1 MTGQTGIDR
10 AAELVQRAVAA
21 GQIPGAALG
30 LIRAGEAPVMRV
42 WGLAEREPER
52 RELDLNAWFDL
63 ASLTKVLFTVP
74 EMLRLVEDGL
84 ADLDDPLSLT
94 LPELNPQTELASR
107 TLRQLLSHTAGLP
120 ASAPLHLWES
130 TPDAIRQRLL
140 SEPWEL
146 GENVYS
152 DLGYLLLGVVIERLR
167 GEALSARPLTPG
179 LTFTPPPELS
189 VSTEQCEWRGRLL
202 RGEVHDEKAS
212 ALGGPAGH
220 AGLFGTLRGVL
231 GAAQGLLDGSALSS
245 AAQAEL
251 RAPHTPTRALGWER
265 RHPGWSGGS
274 LCSPQTLGHT
284 GFTGTGCW
292 IDFGRGSAWALLTN
306 NVHPSRR
313 RMSNLG
319 PLRRAVGNALAAGW
333 HID

>member
-1 MTGQTGIDR
+1 MIER
-10 AAELVQRAVAA
+10 AAALVERAVIA

-30 LIRAGEAPVMRV
+30 LIRAGELPILRF

-52 RELDLNAWFDL
+52 RALDLNAWFDL

-74 EMLRLVEDGL
+74 ELLRLVEDGL
-84 ADLDDPLSLT
+84 ADLDDPLSVT
-94 LPELNPQTELASR
+94 LPELSRVEGSNPELASR
-107 TLRQLLSHTAGLP
+107 TLRQLLTHTAGLP

-130 TPDAIRQRLL
+130 TPDAIRERLL
-140 SEPWEL
+140 SEPWAL

-167 GEALSARPLTPG
+167 GEALGARPLTPG
-179 LTFTPPPELS
+179 LSFTPSAEWA
-189 VSTEQCEWRGRLL
+189 VSTEQCEWRGRLM
-202 RGEVHDEKAS
+202 RGEVHDEKAF

-220 AGLFGTLRGVL
+220 AGLFGTLAGVL
-231 GAAQGLLDGSALSS
+231 NAAQGLLDGTALSS
-245 AAQAEL
+245 AALTEL
-251 RAPHTPTRALGWER
+251 RAPQTPTRALGWER
-265 RHPGWSGGS
+265 RYPGWSGGS
-274 LCSPQTLGHT
+274 LCSPQTIGHT

-292 IDFGRGSAWALLTN
+292 IDFGRGYAWALLTN

-313 RMSNLG
+313 SMSNLG

-333 HID
+333 RAD